1 MKTNTTNTKPA
12 YEPNLS
18 ERLHGLR
25 RAVDEALTAKEH
37 EDFLNEEAK
46 FLNRQAKE
54 EEDFLREEAKFLNR
68 QTSWQEEELRQ
79 AELYKWKTFARAA
92 YDSAIASGEAIKR
105 KLESLRSEHREMIT
119 ALEKEEDAEQIPF

>member
-1 MKTNTTNTKPA
+1 MKTNTTNVKPTDD
-12 YEPNLS
+12 PNLR
-18 ERLHGLR
+18 EILHGLR

-37 EDFLNEEAK
+37 
-46 FLNRQAKE
+46 
-54 EEDFLREEAKFLNR
+54 EDFLREEAKFLNR

-79 AELYKWKTFARAA
+79 AELYKWKSFARAA
-92 YDSAIASGEAIKR
+92 YDSAIAGGEAIKR

>member
-1 MKTNTTNTKPA
+1 MKTNTTNVKPA

-46 FLNRQAKE
+46 FLNRQ
-54 EEDFLREEAKFLNR
+54 
-68 QTSWQEEELRQ
+68 TSWQEEELRQ
-79 AELYKWKTFARAA
+79 VVLYNLKCFAWAA
-92 YDSAIASGEAIKR
+92 YQSAITNGEAINR
-105 KLESLRSEHREMIT
+105 KLERLRSEHREIIT
-119 ALEKEEDAEQIPF
+119 ALEKEDDEIPFNHPNPCSLNYSP